1 MYRNAAAFYDLQYS
15 FLDHEGASAQVL
27 QDVARMRPGAEPQEN
42 HPMHD
47 LPAGA
52 GRLVQRSDG
61 YAATIVAGE
70 IVVDHGELTDARPGR
85 VVRSH

>member
-1 MYRNAAAFYDLQYS
+1 VNVIDFDALRLRQP
-15 FLDHEGASAQVL
+15 E
-27 QDVARMRPGAEPQEN
+27 DV
-42 HPMHD
+42 HD
-47 LPAGA
+47 LPAGT